1 MRHILARCPVCGSD
15 LTVTELACRACRT
28 RIQGGF
34 AVCRFCRL
42 DPEHL
47 AFLEVFLRCRGVIRD
62 VERVLGVSYPTVR
75 GKLDA
80 LLRALGLAAEPRA
93 EVDAPQTRRAVL
105 QALEAGDISV
115 DEALSRLKGT

>member
-1 MRHILARCPVCGSD
+1 MRQVLPKCPVCGSD
-15 LTVTELACRACRT
+15 LAVTELACRACRT

-34 AVCRFCRL
+34 TVCKFCRL
-42 DPEHL
+42 DPEHQ

-75 GKLDA
+75 GRLDA
-80 LLRALGLAAEPRA
+80 LLQALGLAAEPRPEKGA
-93 EVDAPQTRRAVL
+93 SQTRRAVL

-115 DEALSRLKGT
+115 DEALNRLKET

>member
-1 MRHILARCPVCGSD
+1 MRRNLPRCPVCGAD
-15 LTVTELACRACRT
+15 LTITELACPGCRT
-28 RIQGGF
+28 RIRGSF
-34 AVCRFCRL
+34 TVCKFCRL

-80 LLRALGLAAEPRA
+80 LLHALGLDAEART
-93 EVDAPQTRRAVL
+93 EEDASRTRRDVL

-115 DEALSRLKGT
+115 DEALRRLKTS

>member
-1 MRHILARCPVCGSD
+1 MKRVLPRCPVCESD
-15 LTVTELACRACRT
+15 LTVTGLACPSCRT
-28 RIQGGF
+28 RIEGSF
-34 AVCRFCRL
+34 AVCKFCRL

-62 VERVLGVSYPTVR
+62 VERALGVSYPTVR

-80 LLRALGLAAEPRA
+80 LLEALGLLVEARA
-93 EVDAPQTRRAVL
+93 ESDASQTRRNVL

-115 DEALSRLKGT
+115 DEALRRLKGQ